1 MQNFGKPNFKYHLI
15 NQAAFESTKRIENTP
30 TGTNIIN
37 FVKACL
43 PLFLGAQFKIEG
55 DNINIDFLNIN
66 GVLIP
71 VSTIM
76 ENIYNEGTLASQRIG
91 LYSNYQVPWL
101 NMLKEKTSFPVENEQ
116 YYTAATT
123 EVGSSYGKNL
133 YEKINIGTIHL
144 RVALAS
150 LK

>member
-1 MQNFGKPNFKYHLI
+1 M
-15 NQAAFESTKRIENTP
+15 
-30 TGTNIIN
+30 
-37 FVKACL
+37 KACL

-76 ENIYNEGTLASQRIG
+76 ESVYNEGELASQRIG